1 MMKIKV
7 LSRADLQRALP
18 MSAAIEAVKAGFM
31 QLSTGQA
38 DVPLRTP
45 LDITPHEGL
54 TLFMPA
60 YLTRSDELGLKV
72 VSVFPHN
79 PSRGLPIIHALVAL
93 FDAAT
98 GRPQAVMDGTY
109 LTALRTGAASGAA
122 TDLLARQDAQVAGIF
137 GAGVQGRTQL
147 EAICQVRDIVKVKVF
162 DMVPNQAQEYVAEMR
177 GRDRPFPDDISV
189 ARSPQETAEG
199 SDILCT
205 ATTSTSPVFAY
216 RDLEQGV
223 HINGVGS
230 YTPEM
235 QEIDVETVKK
245 AKVVVDS
252 REACW
257 AEAGDLII
265 PMENGQIDREHVY
278 AELGEIVSGAKPG
291 RTNPD
296 EITFFKSVGIAVQ
309 DVATASRAL
318 QAAESMGLGVEV
330 DL

>member
-1 MMKIKV
+1 MKIRV
-7 LSRADLQRALP
+7 LAAADLQRALP
-18 MSAAIEAVKAGFM
+18 MPEAIEAVKEAYL

-38 DVPLRTP
+38 TVPLRTP
-45 LDITPHEGL
+45 LDIPRYEGL
-54 TLFMPA
+54 ALFMPA
-60 YLTRSDELGLKV
+60 YLASSDELGLKV
-72 VSVFPHN
+72 VSVFPDN
-79 PSRGLPIIHALVAL
+79 TSRGLPIIHALVAL
-93 FDAAT
+93 LDAAT

-122 TDLLARQDAQVAGIF
+122 TDLLACQDARVAAIF

-147 EAICQVRDIVKVKVF
+147 EAICHVRDIVEVRVY
-162 DMVPNQAQEYVAEMR
+162 DSVPQKAEEYVAEMR
-177 GRDRPFPDDISV
+177 ERGHPVPEDITV
-189 ARSPQETAEG
+189 ARSPEEAVQG
-199 SDILCT
+199 SDIICT
-205 ATTSTSPVFAY
+205 ATTSASPVFADQ
-216 RDLEQGV
+216 DLKGGV

-235 QEIDVETVKK
+235 QEIDAETVQR

-265 PMENGQIDREHVY
+265 PLEKGLIDREHIH
-278 AELGEIVSGAKPG
+278 AELGEIIAGAKPG
-291 RTNPD
+291 RTTPH

-318 QAAESMGLGVEV
+318 QAAERIGLGVEV
-330 DL
+330 EL